1 MNVTPNTYQKF
12 IHRFLM
18 LRPVSALLAIVLH
31 TADTALLRFTNGQR
45 TFTRIAGLPIIQLTT
60 KGAKTGQMRT
70 TPLVGMPDGG
80 KLVLIAS
87 NFGNKYYPGW
97 YHNLKA
103 YPECDVRFKG
113 KSKRYVARE
122 STGDERARY
131 FQLAVSYYEGYA
143 KYEERAA
150 PRKIPVMVL
159 EPKK

>member
-1 MNVTPNTYQKF
+1 MPNAYQKLL
-12 IHRFLM
+12 HRFLM
-18 LRPVSALLAIVLH
+18 LGPVSALLAFVLH
-31 TADTALLRFTNGQR
+31 PADTALLRLTNGQR

-60 KGAKTGQMRT
+60 KGAKTGQIRT
-70 TPLVGMPDGG
+70 TPLVGVPDGG

-103 YPECDVRFKG
+103 FPECDVRLSG
-113 KSKRYVARE
+113 ESNRYVARE
-122 STGDERARY
+122 AIGDERERY
-131 FQLAVSYYEGYA
+131 FQLAVSYYAGYA

-159 EPKK
+159 EPKT